1 MMTELYRLTGRLGLG
16 IGLGPSSLSLSLSLS
31 LTLTL
36 TRAKQS
42 RAVAHVL
49 RWCGHNPSGAKLLV
63 FAHHAEMMDALQDR
77 VRIGLGIW

>member
-16 IGLGPSSLSLSLSLS
+16 IGLGPSSLSLT

>member
-1 MMTELYRLTGRLGLG
+1 MLLT
-16 IGLGPSSLSLSLSLS
+16 LSLSLSLS

-49 RWCGHNPSGAKLLV
+49 RWCAHNPSGAKLLV
-63 FAHHAEMMDALQDR
+63 FAHHAEMMDALQDA
-77 VRIGLGIW
+77 LEATLTLTLS